1 MTSNIFGSECNN
13 EYFEL
18 DTRTYYF
25 GQRDKGHKGKHFV
38 CIMNGKHRVDEWG

>member
-25 GQRDKGHKGKHFV
+25 CQRDKGHKGKH
-38 CIMNGKHRVDEWG
+38 KHTSIKEWKQ